1 MSRVQPSAAMV
12 IVLITSPSSNEIRRG
27 SATGFITLFAMVT
40 LIEVGDPEV
49 LADRSRLNDDGAGDF
64 APRPD
69 PGRCEEVGVAG
80 LLFVTIARR
89 RAADLEKLFFEWS
102 E

>member
-1 MSRVQPSAAMV
+1 
-12 IVLITSPSSNEIRRG
+12 
-27 SATGFITLFAMVT
+27 MVT

-49 LADRSRLNDDGAGDF
+49 KLADRSRLNDDGAGDF

-80 LLFVTIARR
+80 QLFVTIARR

-102 E
+102 ELDDCTL